1 MTASVGGLQG
11 VWVDLLNP
19 LNEDFSISHKK
30 LSTHVKTL
38 GAKGVAGIVM
48 FGHGGEGQ
56 AFSAM
61 ERLEAVKQM
70 MAHGVAGKD
79 ILLHVG
85 FSSLMDSVQL
95 IRAVQPLGL
104 QGCIV
109 TPPLAEGSITD
120 TGLAEYFIQIAK
132 NVQGAG
138 VRLYLC
144 SLVKGGRTDL
154 KANVITD
161 ILRQAPGVYH
171 GLIDQSH
178 NASHTNDW
186 IRSFMATLPV
196 LSTQD
201 LNAHAMANLGIHA
214 SISSYANLVPELMV
228 KLVQSSAAQKV
239 SVTGNKIGNE
249 DERLEQFARLFAGL
263 PVVPSLKFLMALQYR
278 DTDWMRVRPPR
289 SELSRDS
296 HEQLA
301 KEFKK
306 FNQTGAAH

>member
-1 MTASVGGLQG
+1 MTATGGALQG

-48 FGHGGEGQ
+48 FCHGGEGQ
-56 AFSAM
+56 AFSAT
-61 ERLEAVKQM
+61 ERLEAVKQV

-85 FSSLMDSVQL
+85 FSSLMDSVHL
-95 IRAVQPLGL
+95 IRAMQPLGL
-104 QGCIV
+104 RGCIV
-109 TPPLAEGSITD
+109 TPPQAEGSITD
-120 TGLAEYFIQIAK
+120 LGLAEYFIQIAQK
-132 NVQGAG
+132 TQDTG
-138 VRLYLC
+138 VRLYLS

-154 KANVITD
+154 KPNVITD
-161 ILRQAPGVYH
+161 ILRQPSGRYQ

-186 IRSFMATLPV
+186 IRSFMALLPV

-201 LNAHAMANLGIHA
+201 LNAHAMANQGIHA
-214 SISSYANLVPELMV
+214 SISSYANLIPELMV

-239 SVTGNKIGNE
+239 SVTGSKIGNE
-249 DERLEQFARLFAGL
+249 DERVEQFARLFAGL

-289 SELSRDS
+289 SELSRES
-296 HEQLA
+296 HDQLA

-306 FNQTGAAH
+306 FNQTGAAR